1 MLRHASSQPLTLA
14 PAPQRVTIESAIA
27 DSELSSS
34 VHPAVLQLG
43 LRYADGSIRGGN
55 ARCVAMLTTFR
66 KVIQV
71 SRSRACCGKH
81 CVYLCGDQRFGLAH
95 SGC

>member
-1 MLRHASSQPLTLA
+1 MARLTILSLRSCPVFGLSDPANALLPL
-14 PAPQRVTIESAIA
+14 PQRVTIESAIA
-27 DSELSSS
+27 NSELSSS

-71 SRSRACCGKH
+71 CKTSCSLPC
-81 CVYLCGDQRFGLAH
+81 
-95 SGC
+95 

>member
-1 MLRHASSQPLTLA
+1 M
-14 PAPQRVTIESAIA
+14 TIESAIA
-27 DSELSSS
+27 SSELSSS

-66 KVIQV
+66 QVIQV
-71 SRSRACCGKH
+71 CKLTCYPSMPSSPHNLLAQQPRSVVACT
-81 CVYLCGDQRFGLAH
+81 VVESLAQNLLSH
-95 SGC
+95 AS

>member
-1 MLRHASSQPLTLA
+1 MGQDPLQLTDALLLSRL
-14 PAPQRVTIESAIA
+14 QRVTIESAIA
-27 DSELSSS
+27 NSELSAS

-71 SRSRACCGKH
+71 RN
-81 CVYLCGDQRFGLAH
+81 GL
-95 SGC
+95 